1 MKITN
6 KHKALITAAVPEV
19 TFDGWTWKA
28 LERAADSL
36 DMHPLI
42 ARDYFPG
49 GGADMIMVHSLMADE
64 AMVEVVS
71 KEDLAELGIKGGI
84 SAVLMARFKAN
95 QESRE
100 AIRRAVALLA
110 QPSNTGLATKL
121 LLKTVGAV
129 WVAVGDKSEDYNYYS
144 KRALLA
150 GVYSATLLVWLDD
163 ESEDLS
169 DTKAFL
175 ERRLSGVVST
185 FGKIGK
191 LRSAFAKHFPNLPD
205 PLGWVRA
212 PTKD

>member
-1 MKITN
+1 MKITD
-6 KHKALITAAVPEV
+6 KHKALITVAVPEV

-28 LERAADSL
+28 LERAADCL

-49 GGADMIMVHSLMADE
+49 GGADMVMVHSLMADE
-64 AMVEVVS
+64 AMVEAVS
-71 KEDLAELGIKGGI
+71 QEGLAELGVKSGI

-110 QPSNTGLATKL
+110 QPSNTALATKL
-121 LLKTVGAV
+121 LFKTVDAV
-129 WVAVGDKSEDYNYYS
+129 WLAVGDQSEDYNYYS

-163 ESEDLS
+163 DSEDLS
-169 DTKAFL
+169 NTEAFL

-191 LRSAFAKHFPNLPD
+191 LRSGFAKHFPNLPD
-205 PLGWVRA
+205 PLGWIKA
-212 PTKD
+212 PAKN